1 MTETDWVFSF
11 DMNPEQAVRTR
22 HQMNDRAEI
31 EDATVVICHHTGFGE
46 LYGLR
51 ARVTCKVCDFLGA
64 EGMQGQHL
72 DAVQGAGPIGF
83 TGTTSGC
90 AARGGCA

>member
-1 MTETDWVFSF
+1 VTETDRVFSF
-11 DMNPEQAVRTR
+11 DMDPEQAVRTR
-22 HQMNDRAEI
+22 HQMNDRSET
-31 EDATVVICHHTGFGE
+31 EDTTVVICHQTGFGE

-72 DAVQGAGPIGF
+72 DAVHGAGPIGF